1 VIDHRDLDRP
11 TAEALVHAGVVAVV
25 NAQPMFSGRYAN
37 LGPTV
42 LSEAGIVIVDGIG
55 SSAYARLADNPG
67 EVRLHEGSVYAGA
80 DLVVAGREVC
90 AEHIRAEM
98 EGAGAGLAAHI
109 ETFTR
114 NSTELIRRDLD
125 LLLEGEGLP
134 PMPSALQGRPTIVVG
149 QAHPAEIVHLRSFV
163 SQERPAVIAVDAAAD
178 RLRAHHIQADV
189 IVISES
195 DRLPASRVLKGAA
208 VVVLV
213 NDAGTSTEAA
223 EALGR
228 TGVDALVVRTQAGG
242 DDVAVLIAAA
252 LDATLVI
259 GAGLPSSLA
268 DFLDRQRP
276 GLAGAFLA
284 RLAVGGRYVDA
295 AAVPLLYT
303 GRVRPWHVVTLGCVG
318 VVGLGLAIAATPI
331 GQAWLDTVQGWF

>member
-1 VIDHRDLDRP
+1 MR
-11 TAEALVHAGVVAVV
+11 AGVVAVV

-37 LGPTV
+37 LGPAV
-42 LSEAGIVIVDGIG
+42 LAEAGIVVVDGVG

-67 EVRLHEGSVYAGA
+67 EIRLHEGSIFTGT
-80 DLVVAGREVC
+80 DLLVAGRDVT
-90 AEHIRAEM
+90 AEHIKAEM
-98 EGAGAGLAAHI
+98 ERADVGLAAHV

-114 NSTELIRRDLD
+114 NSAELIRRDLD

-134 PMPSALQGRPTIVVG
+134 AMPTALQGRPTLVVG

-178 RLRAHHIQADV
+178 RLRAHRIQADV
-189 IVISES
+189 IVISEA
-195 DRLPASRVLKGAA
+195 DRLPASKVLKAA
-208 VVVLV
+208 SVVVLV

-228 TGVDALVVRTQAGG
+228 SGVEPRLVRTQANG
-242 DDVAVLIAAA
+242 DDVAVLLAGA
-252 LDATLVI
+252 LQASVVV
-259 GAGLPSSLA
+259 GAGLPASLA

-284 RLAVGGRYVDA
+284 RLAIGGRYVDA
-295 AAVPLLYT
+295 STVPLLYT
-303 GRVRPWHVVTLGCVG
+303 GRVRPWHVVTLGVAG
-318 VVGLGLAIAATPI
+318 VAGLALAIAATPI
-331 GQAWLDTVQGWF
+331 GQAWLDTLQGWF